1 MGPLLNILDILF
13 GNKSNEED
21 DKELESW
28 QQDLVKKGSYDS
40 TSFEEEDLEDDDYY
54 FEDDLDK

>member
-1 MGPLLNILDILF
+1 MGSLLNILDILF

-21 DKELESW
+21 NQELESW

-54 FEDDLDK
+54 FEDHLDK

>member
-1 MGPLLNILDILF
+1 MGSLLNILDILF
-13 GNKSNEED
+13 GNKSNDED
-21 DKELESW
+21 NKELESW

>member
-1 MGPLLNILDILF
+1 MGSLLNILDILF

-21 DKELESW
+21 NKEIESW

-54 FEDDLDK
+54 FEDDIDK

>member
-1 MGPLLNILDILF
+1 MGSLLNILDILF

-21 DKELESW
+21 NQELESW
-28 QQDLVKKGSYDS
+28 QQDLVKNGSYDS

-54 FEDDLDK
+54 FEDDIDK

>member
-1 MGPLLNILDILF
+1 MGSLLNILEILF

-21 DKELESW
+21 NQELESW

>member
-1 MGPLLNILDILF
+1 MGSLLNILDILF

-21 DKELESW
+21 NKELESW

-54 FEDDLDK
+54 FEDDIDK

>member
-1 MGPLLNILDILF
+1 MGSLLNILDILF

-21 DKELESW
+21 NQELESW

>member
-1 MGPLLNILDILF
+1 MGSLLNILDILF

-21 DKELESW
+21 NKELESW

-40 TSFEEEDLEDDDYY
+40 TSFEEEELEDDDYY

>member
-1 MGPLLNILDILF
+1 MGSLLNILDILF

>member
-1 MGPLLNILDILF
+1 MGSLLNILDILF

-21 DKELESW
+21 NKELESW

-40 TSFEEEDLEDDDYY
+40 TSFEEENLEDDDYY

>member
-1 MGPLLNILDILF
+1 MGSLLNILDILF

-54 FEDDLDK
+54 FEDDIDK

>member
-1 MGPLLNILDILF
+1 MGSLLNILDILF

-21 DKELESW
+21 NKELESW